1 MQIVIDFALSES
13 RRQLD
18 EILLGLKRDV
28 EFELHDALAVHENR
42 LSVEI
47 GSGVDVAIC
56 DTGDMVNQLI
66 ERMFTRLR
74 NILNYPH
81 RFELVEGTDQI
92 TDLLSEAFDKVGESL
107 AGLHQENLGETYV
120 AVVINGQSSNV
131 TDTVTWS
138 DIVDQPIIDKITKL
152 YRDAEMKVLAICRR
166 ELLYLGEK
174 YGKPAE

>member
-42 LSVEI
+42 LSDEM

-74 NILNYPH
+74 NILHYPH
-81 RFELVEGTDQI
+81 RFELVE
-92 TDLLSEAFDKVGESL
+92 
-107 AGLHQENLGETYV
+107 
-120 AVVINGQSSNV
+120 
-131 TDTVTWS
+131 
-138 DIVDQPIIDKITKL
+138 
-152 YRDAEMKVLAICRR
+152 
-166 ELLYLGEK
+166 
-174 YGKPAE
+174 

>member
-1 MQIVIDFALSES
+1 MQIVIDFAMSES

-18 EILLGLKRDV
+18 EILVALKKDV

-42 LSVEI
+42 LSDEM
-47 GSGVDVAIC
+47 GSGVDVAIS
-56 DTGDMVNQLI
+56 DTDAMVNQLI

-81 RFELVEGTDQI
+81 RFELVEGADQI

-120 AVVINGQSSNV
+120 AVIINGRTANV

-138 DIVDQPIIDKITKL
+138 DIVDQTIIDKITQL
-152 YRDAEMKVLAICRR
+152 YRSAEMNVLGICRR

-174 YGKPAE
+174 YGKQAL